1 MEQLNLALAAAGATV
16 LCLGM
21 FTRRIN
27 HSYFSIPLLALISGI
42 VLGPLG
48 TGLLLPSNWGD
59 SFKILEEGARL
70 TLGISLMAIAL
81 RIPKDFLFKHRT
93 SLFILLGI
101 GMPAMFLIS
110 GLMVHWALDLPFLVA
125 LLVGAAIC
133 PTDPVIAS
141 SIVTGGLARE
151 HLPEAFRYGLSTE
164 SAANDGLAYPL
175 VFLPILL
182 LKPNQESPWLTWLW
196 DAILWPIGGAVV
208 LGIGLG
214 WAVGKSLLWAE
225 RHNTLDHKAFLAT
238 TLALTMLALGLG
250 KYFATDSIVVVFV
263 AGVVFSQLVGGAAR
277 AKEDNVQ
284 ETVNLFFTIPIFIL
298 FGLMLPVERWL
309 ELGWGGVIFTLGVLL
324 FRRIP
329 VILLLAPVMPLWKDW
344 KLALL
349 AGHFGPIGIS
359 ALFYSMVILDKSGHN
374 IAWVAGSLVVTASLV
389 VHGTTAS
396 PSARLWARSHE
407 K

>member
-1 MEQLNLALAAAGATV
+1 MEQLNIALAAAGGTV

-21 FTRRIN
+21 FTRWIN
-27 HSYFSIPLLALISGI
+27 RSYFSIPLLALISGI
-42 VLGPLG
+42 LLGPLG
-48 TGLLLPSNWGD
+48 TGLLLPTTWGD
-59 SFKILEEGARL
+59 SFKIVEEGARL

-81 RIPKDFLFKHRT
+81 RIPRNFLFQHRT
-93 SLFILLGI
+93 SLIILLGL
-101 GMPAMFLIS
+101 GMPMMFLIS
-110 GLMVHWALDLPFLVA
+110 GLIVHWTLGLPFLIA

-133 PTDPVIAS
+133 PTDPVVAS
-141 SIVTGGLARE
+141 SIVTGGLARQ

-175 VFLPILL
+175 VFLPIFLL
-182 LKPNQESPWLTWLW
+182 EPNEDSPWLTWLW
-196 DAILWPIGGAVV
+196 DAIMWPIGAAVM

-214 WAVGKSLLWAE
+214 WGVGKSLLWAE
-225 RHNTLDHKAFLAT
+225 NHKTLDHKAFLAT
-238 TLALTMLALGLG
+238 SLALTMLALGLG
-250 KYFATDSIVVVFV
+250 KYFGTDSIVVVFV

-298 FGLMLPVERWL
+298 FGLMLPVEQWL
-309 ELGWGGVIFTLGVLL
+309 ELGWGGIGFTIAILL

-329 VILLLAPVMPLWKDW
+329 VILLLSVLMPLWKSW

-359 ALFYSMVILDKSGHN
+359 ALFYSMVILDKSGHE

-389 VHGTTAS
+389 VHGMSAA
-396 PSARLWARSHE
+396 PLARLWARIHE

>member
-309 ELGWGGVIFTLGVLL
+309 ELGWS
-324 FRRIP
+324 
-329 VILLLAPVMPLWKDW
+329 
-344 KLALL
+344 L
-349 AGHFGPIGIS
+349 AG
-359 ALFYSMVILDKSGHN
+359 
-374 IAWVAGSLVVTASLV
+374 AGSYL
-389 VHGTTAS
+389 
-396 PSARLWARSHE
+396 P
-407 K
+407 